1 MIVKEL
7 FFKYNLNYLTFS
19 DLILDNNDEFVK
31 VIPEIVFYQKGL
43 WKNNKRIDIIKI
55 NITDI
60 PSDLKTI
67 INLMKDNNGFIEIKI
82 KIKKFFNDNN
92 IILKTKFKLIGIIG
106 GIINNAVKLYANLYI
121 TNDNNLNTNITV
133 NYTINSFILNDLN
146 DKINFHIQNK
156 LENYYIKNIDNY
168 FLHLKK

>member
-7 FFKYNLNYLTFS
+7 FFKYNLNYLTFY

-60 PSDLKTI
+60 PTDLKTI

-106 GIINNAVKLYANLYI
+106 SIINNAVKLYANLYI
-121 TNDNNLNTNITV
+121 TNDNDLNTNITV

-146 DKINFHIQNK
+146 DKINFHIQSK